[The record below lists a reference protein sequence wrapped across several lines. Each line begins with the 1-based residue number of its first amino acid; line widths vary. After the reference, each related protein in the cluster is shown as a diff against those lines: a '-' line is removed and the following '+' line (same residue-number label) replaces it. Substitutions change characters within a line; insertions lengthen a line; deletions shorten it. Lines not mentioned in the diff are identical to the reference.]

1 MAPLVETPRNSY
13 AFRGPGKGPTQCPH
27 EARRPTAPSE
37 DPFASAA
44 AYRRHHPRSPP
55 RPAPITSRI
64 LTRSEPGKPPA
75 TPGHKVRRVLARILV
90 RDLGTGFMLRPPFE
104 IGLISCAH
112 GEGSDERPLNG
123 RPLRLQWVASRKR
136 QPRAWGLRVEKRG
149 PQCFPPRPRCLLW
162 VCAGLCHISGF
173 YLLLLSSRREPG
185 YAIPMP

>member
-1 MAPLVETPRNSY
+1 VAPLVETPRTLTRSV
-13 AFRGPGKGPTQCPH
+13 APAKDQRSVLMKGVGRQLHPRILRFGSRLSP
-27 EARRPTAPSE
+27 
-37 DPFASAA
+37 
-44 AYRRHHPRSPP
+44 AYQPRSPP
-55 RPAPITSRI
+55 RPAPLTSRI

-90 RDLGTGFMLRPPFE
+90 RDLGTGFTLCPPFE

-149 PQCFPPRPRCLLW
+149 PQCFPPRSRCLLW
-162 VCAGLCHISGF
+162 VNRYRSL
-173 YLLLLSSRREPG
+173 RRQCRPTTE
-185 YAIPMP
+185 MVWKRT